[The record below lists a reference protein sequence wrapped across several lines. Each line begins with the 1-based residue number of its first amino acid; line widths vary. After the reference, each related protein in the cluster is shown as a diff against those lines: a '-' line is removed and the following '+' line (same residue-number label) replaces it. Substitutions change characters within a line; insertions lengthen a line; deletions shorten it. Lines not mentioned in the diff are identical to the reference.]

1 MAIDLNTKMELNQV
15 LGQLYAAV
23 KAGGLNVMVSVARLA
38 SERGSKVESMNSS
51 QHIILVY

>member
-15 LGQLYAAV
+15 LGHLYAAV
-23 KAGGLNVMVSVARLA
+23 KAGELNAMVSVAGLA
-38 SERGSKVESMNSS
+38 CERGSKVESMNSS